1 MKIYSNKTPSA
12 LFLLGIIVVAL
23 LGGMQ
28 TVRAGPDPADD
39 ASQAIRPE
47 AIRAHMRFLADD
59 LLEGRAT
66 GTRGHEI
73 AARYMASEFEA
84 MGLEPAG
91 DNRTYFQR
99 VPLRWIRPDEQRT
112 ELAFVREG
120 KEQALVFRQDFVTY
134 GDPGRTDTSIA
145 APVVYVGFG
154 VTAPEQSYD
163 DYAGVE
169 TNGKIVAYV
178 YGAPASFQSA
188 IRAHYSSS
196 AVKAANAAAHGAVGT
211 ILLDSPAL
219 ENLYP
224 FEVRVRDLVIPD
236 LRWLDAQGRPNNYF
250 PQLRGTA
257 ILSAKATARVFE
269 GSGKSIEEI
278 YAAVQAGK
286 PSSLS
291 LPLIA
296 RMKIV
301 SQHED
306 IHSPNVVARLRGSDE
321 HLRDQYVVYT
331 AHLDHLGIGEPVNDD
346 KIYNGALDNAA
357 GSACLLEI
365 ARAFTEVKPP
375 PRRSIIFVSVTGEE
389 EGLLGSDYFAHYPT
403 VAKDNLVADI
413 NMDGAALLWPMEDI
427 TAYGSEHSTL
437 STAVREAATRLN
449 IHVSPDP
456 HPEQVLFI
464 RSDQYSFVKQ
474 GVPSVFSMS
483 GLKSS
488 DPNIKPP
495 EIITKWRK
503 TVYHTPQD
511 DMNQPFNFVSGAK
524 YAQYNFL
531 LGYLVAQKTERPT
544 WNPGDFFGDHYG
556 KKKN

>member
-1 MKIYSNKTPSA
+1 MKMYSSKTPSV
-12 LFLLGIIVVAL
+12 LCLLGIIVVAL
-23 LGGMQ
+23 MGGMQ
-28 TVRAGPDPADD
+28 TVRAGTDPADD
-39 ASQAIRPE
+39 ASLAIRPE
-47 AIRAHMRFLADD
+47 AISAHMRFFADD

-91 DNRTYFQR
+91 DNGTYFQR
-99 VPLRWIRPDEQRT
+99 VPLRWIRPDEERT

-120 KEQALVFRQDFVTY
+120 KEQSLIFRQDFVTY
-134 GDPGRTDTSIA
+134 GDPGRTDTSVA

-163 DYAGVE
+163 DYAGLE
-169 TNGKIVAYV
+169 TKGKIVAYV
-178 YGAPASFQSA
+178 YGAPTSFESA
-188 IRAHYSSS
+188 IRAHYTSS
-196 AVKAANAAAHGAVGT
+196 AIKAANAAAHGAVGT

-224 FEVRVRDLVIPD
+224 FEVRVRDLTIPD
-236 LRWLDAQGRPNNYF
+236 LRWLDVQGRPNNYF
-250 PQLRGTA
+250 PQIRGTA
-257 ILSAKATARVFE
+257 ILSMKATAVVFE
-269 GSGKSIEEI
+269 GSGKSIGEI

-286 PSSLS
+286 PSSLP

-296 RMKIV
+296 RMKVV
-301 SQHED
+301 SRHED
-306 IHSPNVVARLRGSDE
+306 GHSPNVVARLRGSDE
-321 HLRDQYVVYT
+321 QLRDQHVVYT
-331 AHLDHLGIGEPVNDD
+331 AHLDHLGIGEPVNGD

-365 ARAFTEVKPP
+365 ARAFTELKPP
-375 PRRSIIFVSVTGEE
+375 PRRSIIFLSVTGEE

-403 VAKDNLVADI
+403 VAKDNVVADI

-427 TAYGSEHSTL
+427 TVHGSEHSTL
-437 STAVREAATRLN
+437 GLAAHKAANRMN
-449 IHVSPDP
+449 IDVSPDP
-456 HPEQVLFI
+456 RPEQVFFI

-474 GVPSVFSMS
+474 GVPSVFAMS

-488 DPNIKPP
+488 DPNIKPS

-511 DMNQPFNFVSGAK
+511 DMNQTFNFVSGAK
-524 YAQYNFL
+524 YARYNFL
-531 LGYLVAQKTERPT
+531 LGYFIAQQTERPT
-544 WNPGDFFGDHYG
+544 WNPGDFFGDHYR
-556 KKKN
+556 KTKN